1 MNFLN
6 RIAPHHILTW
16 QAGPAS
22 NQISY
27 GPLRAT
33 LDGKPGDYTVTIG
46 NRETGK
52 AEAHPA
58 ADIDS
63 VEAILSRAITTI
75 D

>member
-33 LDGKPGDYTVTIG
+33 LDGTNGDYTVTIG

-52 AEAHPA
+52 VEIVPA
-58 ADIDS
+58 ANGKDI
-63 VEAILSRAITTI
+63 EAALARAITTI
-75 D
+75 

>member
-6 RIAPHHILTW
+6 SIAPHYILTW
-16 QAGPAS
+16 QAGPAD

-46 NRETGK
+46 NRETG
-52 AEAHPA
+52 EVEIVTA
-58 ADIDS
+58 ADSHEI
-63 VEAILSRAITTI
+63 EAALAHATTTI
-75 D
+75 

>member
-1 MNFLN
+1 MNFLSS
-6 RIAPHHILTW
+6 IAPHHILTW
-16 QAGPAS
+16 QAGPAN

-52 AEAHPA
+52 VEILIAAKREDIEAALAH
-58 ADIDS
+58 
-63 VEAILSRAITTI
+63 AITTI

>member
-1 MNFLN
+1 MNFLSS
-6 RIAPHHILTW
+6 IAPHHILIW
-16 QAGPAS
+16 QAGPAD

-52 AEAHPA
+52 VEIVTA
-58 ADIDS
+58 ADSHEI
-63 VEAILSRAITTI
+63 EAALAHATTTI
-75 D
+75 

>member
-1 MNFLN
+1 MNFLSS
-6 RIAPHHILTW
+6 IAPHHILTW
-16 QAGPAS
+16 QAGPAG

-52 AEAHPA
+52 VEIVTA
-58 ADIDS
+58 AKREDI
-63 VEAILSRAITTI
+63 EAILSQAVATI

>member
-6 RIAPHHILTW
+6 SIPPHHILTW
-16 QAGPAS
+16 QAGPAN

-52 AEAHPA
+52 VEIVTAANSEDIEAALAHAVA
-58 ADIDS
+58 AID
-63 VEAILSRAITTI
+63 
-75 D
+75 

>member
-6 RIAPHHILTW
+6 SIAPHHILTW
-16 QAGPAS
+16 QAGPAD

-52 AEAHPA
+52 VETVTAAKREDIEAALAHA
-58 ADIDS
+58 T
-63 VEAILSRAITTI
+63 TTI
-75 D
+75 